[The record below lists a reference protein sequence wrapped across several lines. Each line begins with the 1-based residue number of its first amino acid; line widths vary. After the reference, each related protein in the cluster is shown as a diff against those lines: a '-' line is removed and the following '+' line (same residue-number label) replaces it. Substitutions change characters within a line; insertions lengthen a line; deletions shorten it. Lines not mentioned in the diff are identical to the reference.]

1 MSFHNPLFM
10 VSALLCLSTVS
21 VAAEVSWPAET
32 LTSATNL
39 TAVEGAGTNDFFV
52 NMSSAFWNPVTRR
65 LWVCRNGGTDGSKF
79 WALREDGN
87 GSFEIDVQGGL
98 RGEWTNFGDLEA
110 ITQTDYSE
118 SVVFLM
124 IEGEERIKECR
135 VAVYGTAVITNN
147 WNTAPFLPLSGGSGA
162 EGLCFIPDS
171 FLIAAGFVDQNGN
184 PYVSQNGM
192 GGLMFVAHQNG
203 GRVYAFDLNR
213 TNSTFT
219 FVGAYKTNFSESCE
233 LTFDR
238 SDGRLYI
245 LHGADHN
252 TIEVTNLVS
261 TVVGSERQFTELA
274 TYGRPTG
281 SPGSWNLEGFAIMP
295 NTDCSSNQRSAF
307 LTIDDGGSQSLL
319 WYKQFPCTCVA
330 GDPSITAH
338 PDPATICTG
347 GTNQFCVTASGSGS
361 VTYQWRKDD
370 TDISGATSSCFTA
383 STAGDYRCVVTGT
396 CGSVTSNAATLTVN
410 SAPSIQTH
418 PTGFTSCAG
427 QAQQLCVVAT
437 GSGTLTYQWQLG
449 GVDISGATMT
459 CFTPT
464 VSGTY
469 RCVVTN
475 SCGSTDS
482 DTASV
487 TINSVPAVSS
497 HPSDQTACAD
507 QLVPLCVAASGS
519 GTLTFQWRRNEVH
532 IGDATQSCFTP
543 ATSGSYRCA
552 VSNSC
557 GTAVSNAATVTA
569 NTPPPVSVQPVGAS
583 ICGGASHQ
591 FCALSTDGSASYQWQ
606 ANGVDIPGAT
616 SSCLTAAEPKAY
628 RCVLSNTCGTTFSD
642 EVLLTVGTVNTWFRD
657 ADGDG
662 FGSAAETIV
671 SCDAPQGFVSN
682 NGDCNDNS
690 SLVHPGAL
698 ETCDGIDN
706 NCDGSTDLGCVST
719 ELGNEPYPD
728 NSDTK
733 IVPPASGSL
742 CGTVPANSLLL
753 MATCT
758 MTLACI
764 PRREKRSRRV
774 S

>member
-1 MSFHNPLFM
+1 MARY
-10 VSALLCLSTVS
+10 VSHVALTGLVLASAQAS
-21 VAAEVSWPAET
+21 AAEVSWPAEALNSAVN
-32 LTSATNL
+32 LTSI
-39 TAVEGAGTNDFFV
+39 EGAGTNDFYV

-87 GSFEIDVQGGL
+87 GSFEVDTQIAL

-110 ITQTDYSE
+110 ITQADYNE
-118 SVVFLM
+118 SVVYLM
-124 IEGEERIKECR
+124 IEGEERIKECN
-135 VAVYGTAVITNN
+135 VSVYGTAVITNN
-147 WNTAPFLPLSGGSGA
+147 WNTAPFLPLSGGSGS

-171 FLIAAGFVDQNGN
+171 FLSAAGFVDQNGN

-203 GRVYAFDLNR
+203 GRIYAFDLNR

-252 TIEVTNLVS
+252 TVEVTNLAS
-261 TVVGSERQFTELA
+261 TVVGSERQFTELV

-281 SPGSWNLEGFAIMP
+281 SPGSWNLEGFAIMS
-295 NTDCSSNQRSAF
+295 NSDCAGDQRSVF

-319 WYKQFPCTCVA
+319 WYKQFPCTCA
-330 GDPSITAH
+330 SGDPSISAH

-347 GTNQFCVTASGSGS
+347 GTNQFCVTASGSG
-361 VTYQWRKDD
+361 TIGFQWQKDGA
-370 TDISGATSSCFTA
+370 DISGATSNCFTA
-383 STAGDYRCVVTGT
+383 STAGDYRCVVSGT
-396 CGSVTSNAATLTVN
+396 CGSATSNAATLTVN

-418 PTGFTSCAG
+418 PSGFTACTG
-427 QAQQLCVVAT
+427 QAPQLCVSAT
-437 GSGTLTYQWQLG
+437 GSGTLSFQWQRG
-449 GVDISGATMT
+449 GVDVPGATST
-459 CFTPT
+459 CLTPS
-464 VSGTY
+464 VSGSY

-475 SCGSTDS
+475 SCGSTPS
-482 DTASV
+482 NAALV
-487 TINSVPAVSS
+487 TINSAPTISGD
-497 HPSDQTACAD
+497 PSNQTACVS
-507 QLVPLCVAASGS
+507 QLIPLCVAASGS
-519 GTLTFQWRRNEVH
+519 GTLTFQWRRNDVD
-532 IGDATQSCFTP
+532 IDGATQSCFTP

-569 NTPPPVSVQPVGAS
+569 NTAPPVSVQPVGAS

-591 FCALSTDGSASYQWQ
+591 FCVVFTDASASFQWQ
-606 ANGVDIPGAT
+606 ADRVDIPGAT
-616 SSCLTAAEPKAY
+616 SSCLIATEPKAY
-628 RCVLSNTCGTTFSD
+628 RCVLANTCGTTFSD
-642 EVLLTVGTVNTWFRD
+642 EVLLTVGTAKTWFRD

-662 FGSAAETIV
+662 FGNAADTID

-698 ETCDGIDN
+698 EACDGIDN
-706 NCDGSTDLGCVST
+706 NCDGSTDQGCNDDDPVI
-719 ELGNEPYPD
+719 EPDPD
-728 NSDTK
+728 DSDTND
-733 IVPPASGSL
+733 PAPATGGL
-742 CGTVPANSLLL
+742 CGTVSASSLLL
-753 MATCT
+753 MAVSTLTLTC
-758 MTLACI
+758 L
-764 PRREKRSRRV
+764 SRRGKRRRRID
-774 S
+774 

>member
-1 MSFHNPLFM
+1 MSFRKPLLV
-10 VSALLCLSTVS
+10 VSALLCISTVS

-110 ITQTDYSE
+110 ITQADYNE
-118 SVVFLM
+118 SVVYLM
-124 IEGEERIKECR
+124 IEGEERIKECN
-135 VAVYGTAVITNN
+135 VSVYGTAVITNN
-147 WNTAPFLPLSGGSGA
+147 WNTALFLPLSGGSGA

-171 FLIAAGFVDQNGN
+171 FLNAAGFVDQVGN

-203 GRVYAFDLNR
+203 GRVYVFDLNR
-213 TNSTFT
+213 TNGTFT

-252 TIEVTNLVS
+252 TIEVTNLAS
-261 TVVGSERQFTELA
+261 TDVGGERQFTELI

-281 SPGSWNLEGFAIMP
+281 SPGSWNLEGFAIMS
-295 NTDCSSNQRSAF
+295 NSDCSGDQRSAF

-319 WYKQFPCTCVA
+319 WYKQFPCTCAA

-347 GTNQFCVTASGSGS
+347 GTNQFCATASGSGAINF
-361 VTYQWRKDD
+361 QWQKNG
-370 TDISGATSSCFTA
+370 TDISGETSNCLTA
-383 STAGDYRCVVTGT
+383 SAAGDYRCVVSGA

-418 PTGFTSCAG
+418 PSGLNVCPG
-427 QAQQLCVVAT
+427 QSQQLCVVAT
-437 GSGTLTYQWQLG
+437 GSGTLSFQWQQG
-449 GVDISGATMT
+449 GVDISGETST
-459 CFTPT
+459 CLTPS
-464 VSGTY
+464 VSGSY

-475 SCGSTDS
+475 SCGSTPS
-482 DTASV
+482 NAATVTVNSAP
-487 TINSVPAVSS
+487 TING
-497 HPSDQTACAD
+497 HPSNQTACVN
-507 QLVPLCVAASGS
+507 QLAQLCVAASGS
-519 GTLTFQWRRNEVH
+519 GTLTFQWRRNDVD
-532 IGDATQSCFTP
+532 IGGATQPCFTP
-543 ATSGSYRCA
+543 AISGSYRCA

-557 GTAVSNAATVTA
+557 GTVISNSAAVTA
-569 NTPPPVSVQPVGAS
+569 NTAPPVSVQPVGAS
-583 ICGGASHQ
+583 ICVGASHQ
-591 FCALSTDGSASYQWQ
+591 FCVVSTDATASFQWQ
-606 ANGVDIPGAT
+606 ADRVDVTGAT
-616 SSCLTAAEPKAY
+616 SNCLTVSEPKAY
-628 RCVLSNTCGTTFSD
+628 RCVISNSCGTTFSN
-642 EVLLTVGTVNTWFRD
+642 EVLLAVGTVSTWFRD

-662 FGSAAETIV
+662 FGSTTDTIS
-671 SCDAPQGFVSN
+671 SCDAPPGFVSN
-682 NGDCNDNS
+682 SGDCNDNS
-690 SLVHPGAL
+690 SLVHPGAI
-698 ETCDGIDN
+698 EACDGVDN
-706 NCDGSTDLGCVST
+706 NCDGSVDQGCDDPDSVD
-719 ELGNEPYPD
+719 EPNPD
-728 NSDTK
+728 DADPNN
-733 IVPPASGSL
+733 PAPATGGL
-742 CGTVPANSLLL
+742 CGTLSTSSLLMMAVSTMAL
-753 MATCT
+753 MCRS
-758 MTLACI
+758 
-764 PRREKRSRRV
+764 PRKNRLRHV
-774 S
+774 H